1 MIKLSSDGPVVMVDD
16 NAGDLF
22 FVERSFAASKL
33 RNAWLPFSRGDDLL
47 SLLEGAKAGR
57 QPMPALVLLDLNM
70 PGMTGLELLEAVR
83 SDPYFNEVPIFCVL
97 TSSSDP
103 RDFERAKRLGV
114 SGHCIKASSM
124 DEYVAFFD
132 SLLK

>member
-22 FVERSFAASKL
+22 FVERCFDASKL
-33 RNAWLPFSRGDDLL
+33 ENAWLPFSRGDAFMEMLAQVKDGL
-47 SLLEGAKAGR
+47 A
-57 QPMPALVLLDLNM
+57 PMPAIVLLDLNM
-70 PGMTGLELLEAVR
+70 PGMTGLDVLEAVR
-83 SDPYFNEVPIFCVL
+83 ADSYFSELPIFCIL

-103 RDFERAKRLGV
+103 RDFEKAKRLGV
-114 SGHCIKASSM
+114 SGYCTKASSM

-132 SLLK
+132 SLV